1 MSSAEGAADLIMRKL
16 WHREPL
22 EISTIEYVSFRI
34 REFIIGCWNAI
45 FNK

>member
-1 MSSAEGAADLIMRKL
+1 MKGISWNFGMRKV

-34 REFIIGCWNAI
+34 KELIIGCRNAI
-45 FNK
+45 FQK